1 MSLAEG
7 DRPADGD
14 VWFRI
19 ITSTDYITRGR
30 VNHSAFKGKNFF
42 RRPPAGANRPW
53 TVESSGRLRSLAGST
68 DAIAEYAELYAAANR
83 TKFIGVMYPS
93 EPLDRAT
100 VGPLTLD
107 FCYTP
112 IPGGDNAHADLIA
125 TGTMPADKTPD
136 HDQLLL
142 ELVDCFKAL
151 FAGQIEHLPAA
162 NIKPPTLSERLQ
174 QAIKSV
180 FPKGPV

>member
-1 MSLAEG
+1 MSLADG

-30 VNHSAFKGKNFF
+30 VSHAAFKSKNFF

-68 DAIAEYAELYAAANR
+68 DAIAEHGEQYATKHN
-83 TKFIGVMYPS
+83 TKFVGVMYPS

-100 VGPLTLD
+100 IGQLSLD

-112 IPGGDNAHADLIA
+112 IPGVDTAHADLVA
-125 TGTMPADKTPD
+125 TGTMPADKTPE
-136 HDQLLL
+136 HEQLLH

-151 FAGQIEHLPAA
+151 YAGQIEHLPPA
-162 NIKPPTLSERLQ
+162 NIKPPTLSERLH
-174 QAIKSV
+174 QALKSV
-180 FPKGPV
+180 LPKQPV